1 MEVEHMGNPNERNPV
16 PQNTSATINLGSPS
30 PVPLSKEHDS
40 QAIARGLH
48 SSDRHRG
55 PELPL
60 SNPVGS
66 TESALRIVAQA
77 LASIEEKIN
86 DDSVLVRQLA
96 NDILRES
103 GRLGQCRQ
111 SLLSHV
117 RGPSNPPVLAMT
129 KSTRVDLSVYSLGP
143 FEVYRGDE
151 TIPLRRTASG
161 SAILKFLALKP
172 RQPVPRDLLL
182 EALWPGAEPTVA
194 KNRLRVAMH
203 RLRQAFV
210 NPESNSTAEDYVIF
224 RDGCYQLNP
233 ETEIWTDIEAFEDN
247 WRAGLRLERAG
258 YLDQASLR
266 YAEAEALY
274 RGDLLEEDLFEE
286 WTLLRREVLKDTYLT
301 ILHKLSHYWLQ
312 VGNLDDAI
320 ENWKKILAKDP
331 WREDIYRR
339 LMASN
344 AQRGQRGLALRW
356 YEVCK
361 LALRTQLNVAPEQQT
376 LALHQRILEGQDV
389 SEWAAG

>member
-1 MEVEHMGNPNERNPV
+1 MGNLNEGNPV
-16 PQNTSATINLGSPS
+16 PQDASATKTLGSPS
-30 PVPLSKEHDS
+30 PVPLLTEHDS
-40 QAIARGLH
+40 QAIAPGLQ
-48 SSDRHRG
+48 SSDLHTNLG
-55 PELPL
+55 LPR
-60 SNPVGS
+60 SDSDGIDG
-66 TESALRIVAQA
+66 SALRVVTEA
-77 LASIEEKIN
+77 LASIEQKVKN
-86 DDSVLVRQLA
+86 DGILIRQLA
-96 NDILRES
+96 NDIVQES
-103 GRLGQCRQ
+103 SSLGPYRQ
-111 SLLSHV
+111 RLLSLV
-117 RGPSNPPVLAMT
+117 RASSPPLLSAAG
-129 KSTRVDLSVYSLGP
+129 KPAGVDLCIHSLGP

-151 TIPLRRTASG
+151 IVPLRRTGSG
-161 SAILKFLALKP
+161 STILKFLALKP
-172 RQPVPRDLLL
+172 RQPVSRDLLL

-210 NPESNSTAEDYVIF
+210 NPESNSTDEDYVIF

-233 ETEIWTDIEAFEDN
+233 ETEIWTDTEAFENN
-247 WRAGLRLERAG
+247 WQVGLRLERAG
-258 YLDQASLR
+258 HLDQSSLR

-301 ILHKLSHYWLQ
+301 ILHKLSRYWLQ
-312 VGNLDDAI
+312 LGNLDDAI